1 MSLELA
7 LSKTILLKEEIEGKC
22 ILWKYKRTRN
32 CPKKETHIYHV
43 RVQRND
49 STEQL
54 TEGARKPCKK
64 NVKPYK

>member
-7 LSKTILLKEEIEGKC
+7 LSKTILLKEANGGKC
-22 ILWKYKRTRN
+22 ILWKYERTRT
-32 CPKKETHIYHV
+32 CSKKETHIYHV

-49 STEQL
+49 GTEQI
-54 TEGARKPCKK
+54 TEVAKKPCKK